1 MSIQKLKKRAGM
13 TFTGYQENHD
23 QARNQI
29 KRLLWTNHKTKSKL
43 LLCNPGVLNPNYTLK
58 KNKTHKSF
66 RYLCQT
72 PKTLL
77 YKNEAYV
84 SVCYKK
90 LKRLM

>member
-58 KNKTHKSF
+58 KKPTNLLDTYAKLPKHCSTKMRPTYLYVIKSS
-66 RYLCQT
+66 
-72 PKTLL
+72 KD
-77 YKNEAYV
+77 
-84 SVCYKK
+84 
-90 LKRLM
+90 

>member
-1 MSIQKLKKRAGM
+1 M

-23 QARNQI
+23 QDHNQI
-29 KRLLWTNHKTKSKL
+29 KQLLWTNHKTKPKL
-43 LLCNPGVLNPNYTLK
+43 LLCNPGVLDPNDASK
-58 KNKTHKSF
+58 KKTHKSF

-72 PKTLL
+72 PKVLL
-77 YKNEAYV
+77 YKDEAYV